1 MQAGVSVSFEAS
13 TLNLAAAVYPAGF
26 GAALYADPNAFAPS
40 GASPVKYT
48 EDMEGPV
55 GKFTA
60 RAFGAMMLGMASI
73 GLFDKDSEGVT
84 KMFAVAMSLFCP
96 ILAAN
101 TKEDSA
107 GAGHTQMWKL
117 QSLIHVPFTALMIWK
132 AFGKK
137 DD

>member
-1 MQAGVSVSFEAS
+1 
-13 TLNLAAAVYPAGF
+13 
-26 GAALYADPNAFAPS
+26 
-40 GASPVKYT
+40 
-48 EDMEGPV
+48 MEGPV